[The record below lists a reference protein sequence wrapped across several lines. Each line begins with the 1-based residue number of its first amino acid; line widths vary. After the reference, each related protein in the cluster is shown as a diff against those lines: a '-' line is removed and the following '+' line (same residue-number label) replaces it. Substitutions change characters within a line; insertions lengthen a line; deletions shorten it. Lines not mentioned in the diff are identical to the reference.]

1 MSADEINDKA
11 LEWVTIDAPSTRDV
25 DDAISVGGAGDGFR
39 VSVAIA
45 DPTASVAP
53 DSEVDREAR
62 RRAASVYSR
71 DRVVERMLPKA
82 ISEASHSLTEGAERP
97 ALVFRISL
105 GHDLSV
111 KAFAVSRA
119 TVAVA
124 RRLSY
129 AEVGGLLN
137 VPEDPGYAMLAM
149 AGSISRALLRRRRSR
164 GALAL
169 FDLARLLYT
178 DEDGMIRH
186 TASAGEVTA
195 HVIVQEFMVLANT
208 QLARLAV
215 ERDLPLLF
223 RNHDAKLSAPAA
235 ADLATTIETWMA
247 SGAVDEASARE
258 QFALLLG
265 RARYGARA
273 TGHYA
278 LAEACYTH
286 GTSPL
291 RRYADLITLRQVSAW
306 LDGRSLPYGPGQLEE
321 IAMEL
326 NASLESRK
334 EARNAHYKA
343 AVDRKVAGAL
353 ERAAVGRLEDSDIAR
368 ALKVALDGAELSP
381 LLRDELLVRLDGDGA
396 SDRLVDVLF
405 AYACHRESE
414 EALARG
420 LVSWAGRVR
429 SRAVNLLMHAEQGGI
444 VKSIEIASEGAATCF
459 TGTVRVVTRGGSSL
473 SRRGQGARKKDAEQ
487 VACLAAITALLLGSR
502 ENGGDTP
509 SHSGVEQ
516 AAPGMDGNPKGAL
529 LELCQARRWPPPVF
543 DASGVGPPHAMR
555 FRCRV
560 ELKAGGRVES
570 AEADGAASKREAE
583 ALASA
588 ALLARLRRRTTEGS
602 GTVSDPRTS
611 AGGANPIGA
620 LQEMAQKYR
629 WRAPDYTITQL
640 SEAPP
645 LFRATVR
652 VDGPTAGEYSAEAN
666 TKQDARRGAAE
677 RALGAGAA
685 IR

>member
-1 MSADEINDKA
+1 MSAAAIHDLAI
-11 LEWVTIDAPSTRDV
+11 EWVTIDAPSTRDV
-25 DDAISVGGAGDGFR
+25 DDAISLARAGDGFR

-82 ISEASHSLTEGAERP
+82 ISEGSHSLSEGEDRP
-97 ALVFRISL
+97 ALVFRMSL

-111 KAFAVSRA
+111 TDFTVSRA
-119 TVAVA
+119 TIAVG

-129 AEVGGLLN
+129 AEVGGLLS
-137 VPEDPGYAMLAM
+137 VPDDPSCAMLAM
-149 AGSISRALLRRRRSR
+149 AGSLSRALLRRRRAR

-186 TASAGEVTA
+186 TASAEEVTA

-215 ERDLPLLF
+215 EQDLPLLF

-235 ADLATTIETWMA
+235 SDLATTIETWIA

-291 RRYADLITLRQVSAW
+291 RRYADLINLRQVSAW
-306 LDGRSLPYGPGQLEE
+306 LDGRSPSYGPGQLEE
-321 IAMEL
+321 IAQEL

-334 EARNAHYKA
+334 EARSAHYKA

-353 ERAAVGRLEDSDIAR
+353 ERAAVGRLEDSDVAR
-368 ALKVALDGAELSP
+368 ALKVALDGGALSP
-381 LLRDELLVRLDGDGA
+381 LLRDELLVRLDGDRA
-396 SDRLVDVLF
+396 SDRLVDVLL
-405 AYACHRESE
+405 AYLCHRGSE

-420 LVSWAGRVR
+420 LVRWAGRVR
-429 SRAVNLLMHAEQGGI
+429 SRAVNMLMHAEQGGI
-444 VKSIEIASEGAATCF
+444 VKSIAIASEGAATSF
-459 TGTVRVVTRGGSSL
+459 TGTVRVVTGDGATLTRAGH
-473 SRRGQGARKKDAEQ
+473 GARKKDAEQ
-487 VACLAAITALLLGSR
+487 MACLEALTALLLGSAAN
-502 ENGGDTP
+502 EGAEPCGAGDA
-509 SHSGVEQ
+509 Q
-516 AAPGMDGNPKGAL
+516 AAPGFTGNPKGAL
-529 LELCQARRWPPPVF
+529 LELCQARRWPPPAF
-543 DASGVGPPHAMR
+543 EASGVGPPHAMR
-555 FRCRV
+555 FKCRV

-588 ALLARLRRRTTEGS
+588 ALLARLQRRTTEGS
-602 GTVSDPRTS
+602 GPAADPRTN

-620 LQEMAQKYR
+620 LQELAQKHR
-629 WRAPDYTITQL
+629 WRAPDYTISQL

-652 VDGPTAGEYSAEAN
+652 VDGPTAGDYSAEAS
-666 TKQDARRGAAE
+666 TKQEAKRRAAD
-677 RALGAGAA
+677 RALGADS
-685 IR
+685 